1 MEDTPFDG
9 WADLGAQRQ
18 AEDEALVQRYAAGEG
33 RSQDMRP
40 VRGFV
45 QHVRRDIG
53 AKGVICQVRMTVQDR
68 GREICVWFYFPQD
81 GRPVRPQTVSV
92 TDGRSVSEEPGP
104 GDLAA
109 CPVPPPRP
117 RRRPPGRPR
126 PRRRAARRRRPP
138 DGSRCRFRAH
148 RRGRGLAFSAETY
161 AKPTPHALPT
171 VTPAESRATWAGGRG
186 ALVAELG

>member
-33 RSQDMRP
+33 RGQDMRP

-45 QHVRRDIG
+45 HHVRRDIG

-68 GREICVWFYFPQD
+68 GHEICVWYYFPRD
-81 GRPVRPQTVSV
+81 GRPTRPQTMSV
-92 TDGRSVSEEPGP
+92 TGGELTGLGPGP

-109 CPVPPPRP
+109 LARSSTTAPPPPTRSP
-117 RRRPPGRPR
+117 SAPGTGGTATGGT
-126 PRRRAARRRRPP
+126 AA
-138 DGSRCRFRAH
+138 S
-148 RRGRGLAFSAETY
+148 SA
-161 AKPTPHALPT
+161 
-171 VTPAESRATWAGGRG
+171 
-186 ALVAELG
+186 

>member
-33 RSQDMRP
+33 RGQDMRP

-53 AKGVICQVRMTVQDR
+53 AKGVICQVRMTVEDR
-68 GREICVWFYFPQD
+68 GHEICVWFYFPQA

-92 TDGRSVSEEPGP
+92 TDGRSISKEPGP

-109 CPVPPPRP
+109 LSRSSATAPPSPTRAP
-117 RRRPPGRPR
+117 SPPTTGGT
-126 PRRRAARRRRPP
+126 AT
-138 DGSRCRFRAH
+138 S
-148 RRGRGLAFSAETY
+148 SA
-161 AKPTPHALPT
+161 
-171 VTPAESRATWAGGRG
+171 
-186 ALVAELG
+186 